1 MDVPYTKEQIREA
14 TLDLI
19 ARNGLKSCY
28 IRPVVYRGAGPMGLY
43 PLDCPVDVF
52 IAVWEWGAYLGEEGK
67 QQRRPR
73 ARSSRWR
80 KIGQDALIPLA
91 KANGQ
96 YLNSVL
102 AKIEADKAGY
112 EEGILL
118 DQRGFVCEGTGE
130 NLFIVKDGEIATPG
144 FNSSILGGINRLS
157 AITIARDLGYEVVE
171 RDVARGELYIA
182 DEIFMTGTAAEL
194 TPIREIDDQ
203 RDRHRRAR
211 PGHARRPGGLRG
223 RAARPLG
230 PLRRLAGRRA
240 PAGARSVTRIAIYDT
255 HPARRD
261 AGPGHVAVRGGEGA
275 RRARARRPRHPVH
288 RGRLPGVE
296 PEGGRAVRAA
306 RARGP
311 ARRRVRV
318 RDDAAARHAAPRTT
332 RRCASLAGV
341 VRPGLHARRQDLEP
355 APGEGRQGRPRR
367 EPGDDRRVGRVPGR
381 RRASA

>member
-1 MDVPYTKEQIREA
+1 MNQADLIWMNGEFVAWEDAKVHVLTHALHYGTGVFEGVRAYETPRGTAVFRHQDHIDRLFQSAQMYYMDIPFSKEQIREA

-67 QQRRPR
+67 QKRRPR
-73 ARSSRWR
+73 ARSSSWR

-130 NLFIVKDGEIATPG
+130 NLFIVKDGMIATPG

-157 AITIARDLGYEVVE
+157 AI
-171 RDVARGELYIA
+171 A
-182 DEIFMTGTAAEL
+182 D
-194 TPIREIDDQ
+194 
-203 RDRHRRAR
+203 
-211 PGHARRPGGLRG
+211 
-223 RAARPLG
+223 RAATSATRSSS
-230 PLRRLAGRRA
+230 ATS
-240 PAGARSVTRIAIYDT
+240 PAASSTSPTRS
-255 HPARRD
+255 
-261 AGPGHVAVRGGEGA
+261 
-275 RRARARRPRHPVH
+275 
-288 RGRLPGVE
+288 
-296 PEGGRAVRAA
+296 
-306 RARGP
+306 
-311 ARRRVRV
+311 
-318 RDDAAARHAAPRTT
+318 
-332 RRCASLAGV
+332 S
-341 VRPGLHARRQDLEP
+341 
-355 APGEGRQGRPRR
+355 
-367 EPGDDRRVGRVPGR
+367 
-381 RRASA
+381 